1 MAVKIINPIQ
11 DLTVVNNAADSKINL
26 FNSFDDSLTTGK
38 IAKFELYNTS
48 LGNSGITNVVLFDQ
62 QGEGAPESV
71 ENFINY
77 VEADDYVNSIIHRS
91 IPGFIIQGG
100 GFTVNG
106 LEQALAATPNSG
118 AKAVSS
124 IETNPPVVNEFSS
137 LRSNLRGTLAFAKL
151 GSDPNSATSQ
161 WFFNL
166 ANNSAN
172 LDQQNGGFTVFG
184 QVLSD
189 EDMEAVDDIA
199 ALPTS
204 NRGSFFSQS
213 AFTNLP
219 LNLNQ
224 QNQTLDSDADLVR
237 YKNITVSQVDELNF
251 TVVSNSNPN
260 LVNPR
265 ITNGE
270 LILDYQ
276 PSQSGNAEIVVRATN
291 LLGQTIEDTFRVTV
305 DSSSPIIAIAATDPL
320 ASETG
325 IDPGALTITRTG
337 DTTNPLTIQYT
348 IAGTATNGSDYAQLA
363 NTVQIPAGQ
372 NSVTL
377 TITPVDDAEIE
388 NNETVILQLAQADN
402 YGLGANTQATVI
414 IVDNDRAVN
423 TVNTLVTANSDN
435 QVSSLVYDATSV
447 EDSANITTKLTDN
460 VQDLGTSADFA
471 NLIGLYEVVDADG
484 GLDTNG
490 DGDADLLPG
499 DVGYARAA
507 IVNRVD
513 NFTILAGASG
523 DPSLNTTTEELG
535 DVLLNGGR
543 LYAPFVIANGA
554 NLGFE
559 GFITHENAE
568 LDGEFNDAADV
579 WDDIVAY
586 FAFGAANPYNAI
598 HLQYRCNNIFGFEDL
613 PANLG
618 GSDND
623 FNDAV
628 FRLAFTV

>member
-1 MAVKIINPIQ
+1 MTVKIINPLQ
-11 DLTVVNNAADSKINL
+11 DLTVVNNAADSQINL

-38 IAKFELYNTS
+38 IATFELYNTS

-62 QGEGAPESV
+62 QGEGAPQSV

-91 IPGFIIQGG
+91 VPGFIIQGG
-100 GFTVNG
+100 GFTVNN
-106 LEQALAATPNSG
+106 LEQVLAATPNSG
-118 AKAVSS
+118 AAAVSS
-124 IETNPPVVNEFSS
+124 IATNPPVVNEYSS

-151 GSDPNSATSQ
+151 GGNPNSATNQ

-166 ANNSAN
+166 ANNSGN

-184 QVLSD
+184 QVLSND
-189 EDMEAVDDIA
+189 DMAAVDEIA
-199 ALPTS
+199 TLPAS
-204 NRGSFFSQS
+204 DRGSFFNQS

-260 LVNPR
+260 LVNPT

-291 LLGQTIEDTFRVTV
+291 LLGQTVEDTFTVSV

-320 ASETG
+320 AAEAG
-325 IDPGALTITRTG
+325 LDPGAFTITRTG

-348 IAGTATNGSDYAQLA
+348 IAGTATNGSDYGQLA
-363 NTVQIPAGQ
+363 NTVEIPVGES
-372 NSVTL
+372 SVIV
-377 TITPVDDAEIE
+377 TINPGDDADLE
-388 NNETVILQLAQADN
+388 NNETVTLQLTQTDN
-402 YGLGANTQATVI
+402 YSLGANTAATVT
-414 IVDNDRAVN
+414 IVDNDTA
-423 TVNTLVTANSDN
+423 VNTLVTNNSDN
-435 QVSSLVYDATSV
+435 QLSSLVYDATEV
-447 EDSANITTKLTDN
+447 ADSSNITTKLTDN
-460 VQDLGTSADFA
+460 VQDLGTSAYFA
-471 NLIGLYEVVDADG
+471 NLIGLYEVVDANG
-484 GLDTNG
+484 GIDTNG
-490 DGDADLLPG
+490 DGNADLLPSNL
-499 DVGYARAA
+499 GYARAA
-507 IVNRVD
+507 IENRVN
-513 NFTILAGASG
+513 NFTILAGGLG
-523 DPSLNTTTEELG
+523 DPNLNTTTEEFG

-554 NLGFE
+554 NLGFQ
-559 GFITHENAE
+559 GFIDHEDAE
-568 LDGEFNDAADV
+568 QDGEFNDAADF

-586 FAFGAANPYNAI
+586 FAFGAANPDNAI
-598 HLQYRCNNIFGFEDL
+598 HLQDRGNNVFGFEDL
-613 PANLG
+613 PSNLG
-618 GSDND
+618 SSDND
-623 FNDAV
+623 FDDAV

>member
-1 MAVKIINPIQ
+1 MPVKIINPLQ
-11 DLTVVNNAADSKINL
+11 DLTVINNAADSKINL

-38 IAKFELYNTS
+38 IAKFELYNNS

-62 QGEGAPESV
+62 PGEGAPESV

-91 IPGFIIQGG
+91 IPGFVIQGG

-106 LEQALAATPNSG
+106 LEQALVATPNSG
-118 AKAVSS
+118 AAAVSS

-137 LRSNLRGTLAFAKL
+137 LRSNLRGTLAFAKV
-151 GSDPNSATSQ
+151 GNNPNSATSQ

-204 NRGSFFSQS
+204 NRGSFFNQS

-260 LVNPR
+260 LVNPT
-265 ITNGE
+265 ITDGE

-291 LLGQTIEDTFRVTV
+291 LLGQTIEDTFTVSV

-320 ASETG
+320 AAEAG
-325 IDPGALTITRTG
+325 LDPGEFTITRIG
-337 DTTNPLTIQYT
+337 NTTNPLTIQYT
-348 IAGTATNGSDYAQLA
+348 IGGTATNGSDYAQLA

-377 TITPVDDAEIE
+377 TITPVDDTEIE
-388 NNETVILQLAQADN
+388 NNETVTLQLAQSDN
-402 YGLGANTQATVI
+402 YSLGDNTEATVI
-414 IVDNDRAVN
+414 IVDNDRAAN

-435 QVSSLVYDATSV
+435 EVSSLVYDATSV
-447 EDSANITTKLTDN
+447 DDNTNITTNLTDN
-460 VQDLGTSADFA
+460 VEDLGTSADFA

-484 GLDTNG
+484 GIDING

-499 DVGYARAA
+499 DLGYARAA
-507 IVNRVD
+507 IENRVN

-523 DPSLNTTTEELG
+523 DPSLNTTVEQFG

-543 LYAPFVIANGA
+543 LYAPFVIANGG
-554 NLGFE
+554 NLGFQ
-559 GFITHENAE
+559 GFIDHEDAE
-568 LDGEFNDAADV
+568 QDGIFNDAADF

-586 FAFGAANPYNAI
+586 FAFGAANPDNAI
-598 HLQYRCNNIFGFEDL
+598 HLQSRGNNVFGFEDL

-618 GSDND
+618 ASDND

>member
-1 MAVKIINPIQ
+1 MPVKIINPLQ
-11 DLTVVNNAADSKINL
+11 DLTVVNNAADSQINL

-38 IAKFELYNTS
+38 IAKFELYNNS

-91 IPGFIIQGG
+91 IPGFVIQGG

-118 AKAVSS
+118 AAAVSS

-151 GSDPNSATSQ
+151 GSNPNSATSQ

-204 NRGSFFSQS
+204 DRTNFFNQP

-237 YKNITVSQVDELNF
+237 YKNITVSEVDELNF

-260 LVNPR
+260 LVNPT
-265 ITNGE
+265 ITDGE

-291 LLGQTIEDTFRVTV
+291 LLGQTIEDIFTVTV
-305 DSSSPIIAIAATDPL
+305 DSSSPIIAIAATDSL
-320 ASETG
+320 AAEDG
-325 IDPGALTITRTG
+325 LDPGTFTITRIG

-348 IAGTATNGSDYAQLA
+348 IAGTATNSNDYGQLA

-372 NSVTL
+372 GSVIV
-377 TITPVDDAEIE
+377 TINPGDDTEIE
-388 NNETVILQLAQADN
+388 NNETVTLQLTQTDN
-402 YGLGANTQATVI
+402 YGLGANTQATVT
-414 IVDNDRAVN
+414 IVDNDTA
-423 TVNTLVTANSDN
+423 VNTLVTTNSDN
-435 QVSSLVYDATSV
+435 QLSSLVYEATKVAGST
-447 EDSANITTKLTDN
+447 NITTKLTDN
-460 VQDLGTSADFA
+460 VQDLGTSAYLA
-471 NLIGLYEVVDADG
+471 NLIGLYEVVDPDG
-484 GLDTNG
+484 GIDTNG
-490 DGDADLLPG
+490 DGNADLLPG

-507 IVNRVD
+507 IDNRVN
-513 NFTILAGASG
+513 NFRILAGASG
-523 DPSLNTTTEELG
+523 DPSLNTTTEEFG

-554 NLGFE
+554 NVGFD
-559 GFITHENAE
+559 GFIARENAE
-568 LDGEFNDAADV
+568 QDGEFNDAADV

-586 FAFGAANPYNAI
+586 FAFGAANPDKAI
-598 HLQYRCNNIFGFEDL
+598 HLQDRGNNIFGFEDL

>member
-1 MAVKIINPIQ
+1 MPVKIINPIQ
-11 DLTVVNNAADSKINL
+11 DLTVVNNAADSSINL
-26 FNSFDDSLTTGK
+26 FNSFDDPLTTGK
-38 IAKFELYNTS
+38 IAKFELYNTNAA
-48 LGNSGITNVVLFDQ
+48 NSGITNVVLFDQ
-62 QGEGAPESV
+62 EGEGAPESV

-91 IPGFIIQGG
+91 IPGFVIQGG

-118 AKAVSS
+118 AAAVSS

-151 GSDPNSATSQ
+151 GNNPNSATSQ

-189 EDMEAVDDIA
+189 EDMAAVDDIA
-199 ALPTS
+199 ALPAS
-204 NRGSFFSQS
+204 NRSNFFNQS

-260 LVNPR
+260 LVNPT
-265 ITNGE
+265 ITDGE

-291 LLGQTIEDTFRVTV
+291 LLGQTVEDTFTVTV
-305 DSSSPIIAIAATDPL
+305 DSTSPIIAIAASDPL
-320 ASETG
+320 AAETG
-325 IDPGALTITRTG
+325 LDPGAFTITRTG
-337 DTTNPLTIQYT
+337 DTTNPLTIQYN

-363 NTVQIPAGQ
+363 NTVEIPAGED
-372 NSVTL
+372 SVILTL
-377 TITPVDDAEIE
+377 TPVDQADTEG
-388 NNETVILQLAQADN
+388 NETVTLQLTQTDN
-402 YGLGANTQATVI
+402 YSLGSDTEATVT
-414 IVDNDRAVN
+414 IVDNE
-423 TVNTLVTANSDN
+423 TVVDTLVTTNSDN
-435 QVSSLVYDATSV
+435 QVSSLVYDATV
-447 EDSANITTKLTDN
+447 VADSTNITTNLTDN
-460 VQDLGTSADFA
+460 VQDLGTSAYFA

-484 GLDTNG
+484 GIDTNG
-490 DGDADLLPG
+490 DGNADLLPS
-499 DVGYARAA
+499 DLGYARAA
-507 IVNRVD
+507 IDHRVN
-513 NFTILAGASG
+513 NFTILAGGLG
-523 DPSLNTTTEELG
+523 DSSLNTTTEEFG

-554 NLGFE
+554 NLGFD
-559 GFITHENAE
+559 GFIAHENAE
-568 LDGEFNDAADV
+568 QDGTFNDAADF

-586 FAFGAANPYNAI
+586 FAFGAANPDNAI
-598 HLQYRCNNIFGFEDL
+598 HLQDRGNNVFGFEDL

-628 FRLAFTV
+628 FRLAFSV